1 MAKRE
6 DRTSELPVHII
17 HHILCRTNLE
27 VKEAAATYML
37 SKRWYYCWTSRPN
50 LILHQFQGNTYMPL
64 EKFVKLVD
72 QSLRFHVEHNLHLE
86 KLKLT
91 YSDRD
96 LDSKVDHW
104 IELGV
109 KLNVTV
115 LVIYPSFLSKSYSL
129 PNVIYDAKKLKTLW
143 LSRCKFEFDIST
155 THIRFCCLEDL
166 YLYYVHISDAQLQRV
181 IDRCPF
187 IKTLDLVS
195 CQGIS
200 KLHVFGLVYL
210 KNLTVVLC
218 KLNRVIVQVQNLQ
231 FFRYVEVPD
240 HPCEIAILDG
250 YNTLQTLK
258 LTGAS
263 ITDQQFRDVP
273 KHFRIGSN
281 IML

>member
-64 EKFVKLVD
+64 EK
-72 QSLRFHVEHNLHLE
+72 
-86 KLKLT
+86 
-91 YSDRD
+91 
-96 LDSKVDHW
+96 
-104 IELGV
+104 
-109 KLNVTV
+109 
-115 LVIYPSFLSKSYSL
+115 
-129 PNVIYDAKKLKTLW
+129 
-143 LSRCKFEFDIST
+143 
-155 THIRFCCLEDL
+155 
-166 YLYYVHISDAQLQRV
+166 
-181 IDRCPF
+181 
-187 IKTLDLVS
+187 
-195 CQGIS
+195 
-200 KLHVFGLVYL
+200 
-210 KNLTVVLC
+210 
-218 KLNRVIVQVQNLQ
+218 
-231 FFRYVEVPD
+231 YVEVPD